1 MFFFAYSDQSSA
13 MARAIRTTLKHTR
26 HRWCRW
32 HVLKKAKQKLGN
44 AYTKYSG
51 FKKEFN
57 KLVTDETCKDA
68 FELKWS
74 SLIRKYNLRD
84 NEFLKRLFYYRR
96 MWAKPYF
103 MDVFCAGM
111 TSTQRSESANH
122 MLKQIIQREAPM
134 HEFVAKFNELQISR
148 TDDEGKQIHNT
159 KLVSTYV
166 YVILKYCFYFF
177 IGNLMDTCVC
187 SADDK

>member
-1 MFFFAYSDQSSA
+1 MSSFFLGLPYIFGGCSFCDNTDQSAA

-44 AYTKYSG
+44 AYSKYSG

-57 KLVTDETCKDA
+57 KLITDETCKDD
-68 FELKWS
+68 FELKWV
-74 SLIRKYNLRD
+74 SLTRKYNLRD
-84 NEFLKRLFYYRR
+84 NEFMKRLFYYRR

-122 MLKQIIQREAPM
+122 MFKQVIQREAPM
-134 HEFVAKFNELQISR
+134 HQFVAKFNELITTR
-148 TDDEGKQIHNT
+148 TDDEGKQIHRT
-159 KLVSTYV
+159 KQVSTQLYA
-166 YVILKYCFYFF
+166 IF
-177 IGNLMDTCVC
+177 IR
-187 SADDK
+187 